1 MKRVI
6 TAILVLVMLVGSITI
21 NATTLEDIKGKVSTV
36 KDINDT
42 TLNSLKTEI
51 AKEFED
57 YIKAEW
63 YANHMAKLVAVDG
76 IAGYTDG
83 TIKPNGTITKAEFTK
98 ILIASI
104 YGVQKESDKD
114 HWATP
119 YITKAEAVGILEKG
133 DMNITSYD
141 RAITRQEMAKMVV
154 LATEKVYKEAEVT
167 EDVDLLIK
175 DIGSVNRSYQ
185 TYVRKV
191 YARGIIGGY
200 PDRTFKATGNATRAE
215 ASTILVRLFD
225 ERERLE
231 VVIGWGGRET
241 VTVYGYTLPVKET
254 TGLKYEFIKPELI
267 AKGHSE
273 ISMSVNLMER
283 TGLEEQHD
291 AVEKALLCKFD
302 QATVKKVMDI
312 VKTKKVYDDKI
323 VYTKISAG
331 QKYINIVSV
340 YGDPLV
346 NVQVSS
352 N

>member
-6 TAILVLVMLVGSITI
+6 TAILVLVMLGSITI

-175 DIGSVNRSYQ
+175 DIGSINRSYQ

-241 VTVYGYTLPVKET
+241 VTTNGYTLPVKEA
-254 TGLKYEFIKPELI
+254 TGLRYRFSNEVSK
-267 AKGHSE
+267 SE
-273 ISMSVNLMER
+273 IAMSVNLFER

-291 AVEKALLCKFD
+291 AIEKALLCKFN

-312 VKTKKVYDDKI
+312 VKRKKVYDDKI
-323 VYTKISAG
+323 EYTKIPVG
-331 QKYINIVSV
+331 DKYISISSV

-346 NVQVSS
+346 NVQVF
-352 N
+352 NK